1 MCLTSSRQK
10 QAKMIGVLTII
21 VSIMLIVFIQF
32 SLLHCLSNDRLN
44 RRQKNASTTKATNCY
59 IRLDKKHEMSYRSIS
74 FLVMIFLVGIDIPS
88 GMLLIWGA
96 MLKLRTKLIP
106 WLFVNVVKMMFIVVF
121 VVVGSIHAMGGFTN
135 ANILDITDSNQYRQL
150 GSKLENKEDL
160 LKIG

>member
-1 MCLTSSRQK
+1 
-10 QAKMIGVLTII
+10 
-21 VSIMLIVFIQF
+21 
-32 SLLHCLSNDRLN
+32 
-44 RRQKNASTTKATNCY
+44 
-59 IRLDKKHEMSYRSIS
+59 
-74 FLVMIFLVGIDIPS
+74 MIFLVGIDIPS

-135 ANILDITDSNQYRQL
+135 ANILDITETNQYRQL